1 MADIEIRQE
10 SPTAFY
16 IKVHETDNVA
26 IIVNDRGLK
35 AGTRFPDGLTLVEH
49 IPQGH
54 KVALVDIPVHGEII
68 RYGEVIGYAVRDIP
82 QGSWIDES
90 LVELPKAPPLHT
102 LPLATKAPAPL
113 PPLEGYTFEGYRNA
127 DGSVGT
133 KNLLGIS
140 TSVHCVAG
148 VVDYV
153 VKIIERD
160 LLPKYPNVDGVVG
173 LNHLYGCGVAI
184 NAPAAVVP
192 IRTIHNLALNPNFGG
207 EVMVIGLGCEKLQ
220 PERLLEGTDDVKSI
234 PVDSASIVSL
244 QDEKHV
250 GFKSMVDDILQV
262 AERHLEKLNQRQRET
277 CPASELVVGM
287 QCGGSDAFSGVT
299 ANPAVGYAS
308 DLLVRC
314 GATVMFSEVTEVRDA
329 IHLLTPRA
337 INEEVGKRLL
347 EEMAW
352 YDNYLDMGKTDRSA
366 NPSPGNKKGGLANVV
381 EKALGSIAKSGKSAI
396 AEVLSPGQRPT
407 KRGLIYAATP
417 ASDFVCGTQQVAS
430 GITVQV
436 FTTGRGTPYGLVAVP
451 VIKMATRTELANR
464 WYDLMDINAG
474 TIATGEETIEE
485 VGLKLFEF
493 ILDVASGRKKTFSDQ
508 WGLHNQLAVFN
519 PAPVT

>member
-1 MADIEIRQE
+1 MANIEIRQE
-10 SPTAFY
+10 TPTAFY
-16 IKVHETDNVA
+16 IKVHDTDNVA
-26 IIVNDRGLK
+26 IIVNDNGLK
-35 AGTRFPDGLTLVEH
+35 AGTRFPDGLELIEH

-54 KVALVDIPVHGEII
+54 KVALLDIPANGEII
-68 RYGEVIGYAVRDIP
+68 RYGEVIGYAVRAIP
-82 QGSWIDES
+82 RGSWIDES
-90 LVELPKAPPLHT
+90 MVVLPEAPPLHT
-102 LPLATKAPAPL
+102 LPLATKVPAPL

-133 KNLLGIS
+133 KNLLGIT

-192 IRTIHNLALNPNFGG
+192 IRTIHNISLNPNFGG

-220 PERLLEGTDDVKSI
+220 PERLLVGTDDVQAI
-234 PVDSASIVSL
+234 PVESASIVSL

-250 GFKSMVDDILQV
+250 GFQSMVEDILQV
-262 AERHLEKLNQRQRET
+262 AERHLQKLNQRQRET

-337 INEEVGKRLL
+337 VNEEVGKRLL
-347 EEMAW
+347 EEMEW
-352 YDNYLDMGKTDRSA
+352 YDNYLNMGKTDRSA

-396 AEVLSPGQRPT
+396 VEVLSPGQRPT

-417 ASDFVCGTQQVAS
+417 ASQRFC
-430 GITVQV
+430 
-436 FTTGRGTPYGLVAVP
+436 L
-451 VIKMATRTELANR
+451 
-464 WYDLMDINAG
+464 WH
-474 TIATGEETIEE
+474 ATG
-485 VGLKLFEF
+485 GFGYHR
-493 ILDVASGRKKTFSDQ
+493 ASVYDRS
-508 WGLHNQLAVFN
+508 WYAVR
-519 PAPVT
+519 PDGGTRH